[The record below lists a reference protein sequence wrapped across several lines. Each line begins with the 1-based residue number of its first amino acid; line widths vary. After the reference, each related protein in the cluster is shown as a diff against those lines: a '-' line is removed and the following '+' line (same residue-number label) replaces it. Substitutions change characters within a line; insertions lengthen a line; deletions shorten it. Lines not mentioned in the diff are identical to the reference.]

1 MSIFMY
7 LAPIAGILA
16 LIFAV
21 YLTKRVTKMDPG
33 NDKMKEIAEAIHSGA
48 MAFLKRQYRTLI
60 IFILIIIVIISV
72 IGLMTTG
79 EGSMKPQTAIAFA
92 IGAFCSILAGNIGMR
107 VATKANVRTANAA
120 YTSGL
125 NKALNCAFSGG
136 AVMGMSVVGLG
147 LLGLGLVVILFNND
161 SSIINGFS
169 FGASSVALFCRVGG
183 GIYTKAADVGADL
196 VGKVEAGIP

>member
-79 EGSMKPQTAIAFA
+79 EGSMKPQTA
-92 IGAFCSILAGNIGMR
+92 
-107 VATKANVRTANAA
+107 
-120 YTSGL
+120 
-125 NKALNCAFSGG
+125 
-136 AVMGMSVVGLG
+136 
-147 LLGLGLVVILFNND
+147 
-161 SSIINGFS
+161 
-169 FGASSVALFCRVGG
+169 
-183 GIYTKAADVGADL
+183 
-196 VGKVEAGIP
+196 